1 MSGSTLALA
10 EMLLV
15 LGGVLGFGFWE
26 LWKLK
31 RDKMNSAS
39 QSRHPGEGRNPS
51 ADG

>member
-1 MSGSTLALA
+1 MNGSTLALA

-31 RDKMNSAS
+31 RDKRSTP
-39 QSRHPGEGRNPS
+39 QQGRHPGEGRDPA
-51 ADG
+51 ADA